1 MRDKKVIIRSLLT
14 IASLAVLIAGICM
27 ILAAGTRVSYQIIRT
42 NIESEDV
49 VGAITSDVVI
59 EQEIEGVEVFQGV
72 RLLVA
77 TYGNPHINATYK
89 MQIITQEN
97 EILSEH
103 VVEASEFKD
112 NEYYYLTL
120 EDKRNLSN
128 ESLRIVISSEDAED
142 GNAITL
148 WKSSEGDIVYDY
160 ITKVND
166 DTNIGV
172 LGYRVATLVIL
183 FAFGLL
189 NIWCPIKK
197 LYGFIFKYRLAIVVV
212 AFVILVANKIHYSS
226 VGVYDSYVQ
235 TGLGSGY
242 DEPIWGEER
251 AIRSDEWLVSLPRHL
266 TVAFA
271 GTRDTNYIPM
281 AMEMGNLTSSG
292 IELGWGALTRPYEWG
307 YLLGDSE
314 MAVSWYWNFLLLF
327 TVFFAFEM
335 CLILSQG
342 NKILSLIG
350 AILIGYSSFF
360 LWWFVAIWLMSGQG
374 AIVCLYHAIR
384 TEQKWKKA
392 FFGIWTA
399 IFGACFVVVL
409 YPAWQVPTGYM
420 YLLFL
425 ILLIMANWEKIKKF
439 DKLDWTIIIGCI
451 AFMVSIIGAHL
462 LSYTEYMNAI
472 TNTVYPGERISVGG
486 FALDKLAN
494 YIGSWMFSIRDVTN
508 PSEASVIFN
517 IFPLP
522 MILGVFY
529 MLKNKKWDG
538 LIGGLCCLSFFF
550 TVYCSVGIPMW
561 LSKITL
567 MSSSMDYRTVDV
579 LALIQMYL
587 FIVIAGR
594 VQEDEKGKRLPM
606 FVITFICVSLAAYG
620 FRKAFPIYYTK
631 LELLAIVLG
640 ITVCVVPWI
649 SKATKV
655 ERNISAAVLCT
666 VGIVTGFMVNPVMK
680 GLDVIY
686 TKPVAQKIM
695 SIVEEDKYAKWLTT
709 DSLQTSGFTIACG
722 APTINSTNFIPNY
735 ELWEQLDSEGQYE
748 EYWNRYAH
756 MEIHLV
762 DTEKTNVSLT
772 YEDRIFVELSY
783 NDLEKIEVEY
793 IYASSP
799 LVSTENV
806 ILEEIYNESGSYIYR
821 VIYK

>member
-1 MRDKKVIIRSLLT
+1 MMRDKKVIIRSLLT
-14 IASLAVLIAGICM
+14 VASLAVLIAGICM

-49 VGAITSDVVI
+49 VGAITADKIV
-59 EQEIEGVEVFQGV
+59 EQEIEGIKEFQGV

-77 TYGNPHINATYK
+77 TYGNPHINAIYK

-97 EILSEH
+97 EILCER
-103 VVEASEFKD
+103 VVKASEFKD
-112 NEYYYLTL
+112 NGYYYLTL
-120 EDKRNLSN
+120 EDNRNLSN
-128 ESLRIVISSEDAED
+128 KLLRIVISSEDAVD

-148 WKSSEGDIVYDY
+148 WKSNDGDIVYDY

-166 DTNIGV
+166 ETNIGV
-172 LGYRVATLVIL
+172 LGYRIATFVIL

-212 AFVILVANKIHYSS
+212 VFAILVANKIHYSS

-251 AIRSDEWLVSLPRHL
+251 AIRSDEWLVSLPRRL

-271 GTRDTNYIPM
+271 GIGDTNYIPM

-292 IELGWGALTRPYEWG
+292 VELGWGALTRPYEWG
-307 YLLGDSE
+307 YLFGDSE
-314 MAVSWYWNFLLLF
+314 IAVSWYWNFLLLF
-327 TVFFAFEM
+327 TIFFTFEM
-335 CLILSQG
+335 CLILSRG

-374 AIVCLYHAIR
+374 AIVCLYHAIQ
-384 TEQKWKKA
+384 TEKKWKKI

-409 YPAWQVPTGYM
+409 YPAWQVPAGYM

-425 ILLIMANWEKIKKF
+425 ILLIMANWEKIKRF

-508 PSEASVIFN
+508 PSEAGIIFN

-522 MILGVFY
+522 MILGVLY
-529 MLKNKKWDG
+529 MFKNKKWDG
-538 LIGGLCCLSFFF
+538 LIGGLCCLSLFF
-550 TVYCSVGIPMW
+550 TIYCSVGIPLW
-561 LSKITL
+561 LSRITL

-587 FIVIAGR
+587 FIVIAAH
-594 VQEDEKGKRLPM
+594 VQEEKGKRLPM
-606 FVITFICVSLAAYG
+606 FVITFICVLLAAYG
-620 FRKAFPIYYTK
+620 FRNAFPVYYTK
-631 LELLAIVLG
+631 LELLIIVLG
-640 ITVCVVPWI
+640 ITLCVVPWI

-655 ERNISAAVLCT
+655 ERSISAAVLCT
-666 VGIVTGFMVNPVMK
+666 VGIVTGFMINPVMK

-735 ELWEQLDSEGQYE
+735 ELWDVLDEDGIYE

-756 MEIHLV
+756 MEIHL
-762 DTEKTNVSLT
+762 TEDEPTSVSLEF
-772 YEDRIFVELSY
+772 EDRIKLQLSY
-783 NDLEKIEVEY
+783 ADLKKIGIKY
-793 IYASSP
+793 IYSLTP
-799 LVSTENV
+799 LASTENV
-806 ILEEIYNESGSYIYR
+806 VLEEIYNEAGSYIYK
-821 VIYK
+821 VN